1 MTVDNKNSFG
11 ETDTRSSLGQRK
23 EAVLGYLRSFS
34 AFRRAEDG
42 SMIVFSLFIF
52 LIMLM
57 VGGLAVDVIFLETQ
71 RTRLQYTLDR
81 AILAAASLDQDLD
94 PEFVVRDYFEKAGLT
109 GFDLDIDHET
119 IESGGM
125 RNYRRVSVATSLEVD
140 TSFMRLAGVH
150 HLSSPATGAAEEG
163 ITDVEISLVVD
174 VSGSMGWSSSSGKT
188 KLYELQAAARE
199 FGYAMLCN
207 PSDPDRE
214 NECTVEDGRV
224 SLSIIPYS
232 EQVDVGADLAE
243 QYGVIGDHDYSQC
256 VDFSSNDFKSTGVSM
271 AGDLLQSAHFDRING
286 SNDTPSYF
294 YCDAAGSGRSIQP
307 FLDDY
312 NDVDT
317 FVNALYANGSTS
329 IDQGMK
335 WGVALLDPAAQPA
348 IKAITEKDT
357 PIIDPVFSTRPLPF
371 GDGINVRDS
380 SKVVVL
386 MTDGSHQGRGYMTT
400 EKRKGASPVFQELV
414 SGDLN
419 LFIYDLG
426 RFDEGR
432 DAYWDTEEDQWVS
445 SPGTYEITGYEE
457 QCEWQKKKKKW
468 YWVCVDEPLY
478 TFIEADIADADAVT
492 QLTWP
497 ALFAIKTTDW
507 VDDYDLLRTPLDS
520 MISSSTQDINLYSAC
535 DAAKDEA
542 VLIFTIGFEVDDDNL
557 DIMRDCASTPNH
569 FFDVDGTEI
578 SEAFAAIASQ
588 INRLRLTQ

>member
-1 MTVDNKNSFG
+1 MTVDSKKSFG
-11 ETDTRSSLGQRK
+11 ETDARSRLKQRK
-23 EAVLGYLRSFS
+23 DATLGFLRSFS
-34 AFRRAEDG
+34 AFRHAEDG

-81 AILAAASLDQDLD
+81 AILAAASLEQDLD

-109 GFDLDIDHET
+109 GFNLDIQHQT
-119 IESGGM
+119 VESGGM

-174 VSGSMGWSSSSGKT
+174 VSGSMGWNSSSGNS
-188 KLYELQAAARE
+188 KLYELKQAAKE

-207 PSDPDRE
+207 PSDPERV

-224 SLSIIPYS
+224 SLSIIPYA

-243 QYGVIGDHDYSQC
+243 QYGVISDHDYSQC
-256 VDFSSNDFKSTGVSM
+256 VDFSSEDFRSTSVSLD
-271 AGDLLQSAHFDRING
+271 GDLLQSAHFDR
-286 SNDTPSYF
+286 SNRYDRTPSYF
-294 YCDAAGSGRSIQP
+294 YCDAAGRGREIQP
-307 FLDDY
+307 FLKDY
-312 NDVDT
+312 NAVDT
-317 FVNALYANGSTS
+317 FVNALTSGGSTS

-335 WGVALLDPAAQPA
+335 WGVAMLDPAAQPA
-348 IKAITEKDT
+348 IQRISEKDE
-357 PIIDPVFSTRPLPF
+357 PSIDPIFASRPLPF

-380 SKVVVL
+380 SKVIVI
-386 MTDGSHQGRGYMTT
+386 MTDGSHQGRGLMTET
-400 EKRKGASPVFQELV
+400 KRRGSSPVFQELV

-419 LFIYDLG
+419 LFIYDEN
-426 RFDEGR
+426 RDE
-432 DAYWDTEEDQWVS
+432 YWDTEESTWVN

-457 QCEWQKKKKKW
+457 QCEWKKKRGRW
-468 YWVCVDEPLY
+468 YYICVDEPVY
-478 TFIEADIADADAVT
+478 TFIEADIDDEDAVT

-497 ALFAIKTTDW
+497 ALFATKTIDW
-507 VDDYDLLRTPLDS
+507 IDNYSLLNSPLDT
-520 MISSSTQDINLYSAC
+520 MVSSSTQDTNLYNSC
-535 DAAKDEA
+535 DAAKGEA
-542 VLIFTIGFEVDDDNL
+542 ILIFTIGFEVAEENL
-557 DIMRDCASTPNH
+557 EIMRDCASTPNH